1 MSPDQKIAV
10 AWRAI
15 EAFNNKDWDAVR
27 ATLTSDCYYD
37 EVATSRA
44 DGVESIIELWQRWAK
59 TLPDANAKI
68 ERSLVCEDT
77 VIFELSWTG
86 TMTGPMDSPTGEIL
100 PTNQP
105 FANRGCWLAE
115 VDNDRTKAIRQYFDV
130 LTMMKSVGIA

>member
-44 DGVESIIELWQRWAK
+44 DGVEAIIELWQGWAK
-59 TLPDANAKI
+59 TLPDANATI
-68 ERSLVCEDT
+68 ESNFVCEDT
-77 VIFELSWTG
+77 VIFELRWAG
-86 TMTGPMDSPTGEIL
+86 TMTGPMDSPTGEIP

>member
-1 MSPDQKIAV
+1 MSSDPKITV

-44 DGVESIIELWQRWAK
+44 DGVEAIIELWQGWAK
-59 TLPDANAKI
+59 TLPDAKAAI
-68 ERSLVCEDT
+68 ERSFVCEDT
-77 VIFELSWTG
+77 VIFELNWAG
-86 TMTGPMDSPTGEIL
+86 TMTGPMDSPTGEIP

-115 VDNDRTKAIRQYFDV
+115 VDNARTKAIRQYFDV